1 MTPAQERCRNAQAQ
15 LWRSGTEPAL
25 FLCLL
30 YQSNSDGGEKRR
42 KEEGA
47 GREQIGRRERHEQER
62 GRKEKAKAER
72 ETQLKR

>member
-15 LWRSGTEPAL
+15 LWRGGTEPAL

-30 YQSNSDGGEKRR
+30 HQSNSDGGEKRR

-47 GREQIGRRERHEQER
+47 GRDQIGRRERHKSEGER
-62 GRKEKAKAER
+62 EKGKAER